1 MLSKIKRLF
10 KKEEKTSEIG
20 FDNLADFLESELNE
34 KITDIK
40 SKTELQID
48 LIINEFQ
55 NLKKIID
62 DMEGKKSNNMFA
74 DNVKNR
80 FCARAKNG
88 IESIKKPPLSYEKIM
103 NFFGDADNVLKDI
116 TNISIT
122 EFRHMHE
129 FKDDMGLVSAKTR
142 VIAEK
147 LGRIKKE
154 NFSSLKKIYDAEKN
168 SEKIRNLIALK
179 KNLVMEIGLDEKEI
193 ISLEEEVKQKK
204 EELDKIINSREM
216 LAMEQTNSEI
226 KEIENRMKSIEQR
239 ISTELG
245 IARILKKFIHTVE
258 IPKHDINVIEKYIE
272 NPAEA
277 FLRGDTIRN
286 IIENIIDSIEKNF
299 FSVDE
304 KEEEKIFDIMRKIDL
319 VESMKKHYFE
329 MEMELNEKISALHAY
344 ENINDKKH
352 MIKKEIDF
360 IEKESLKIK
369 NRKIEKEEELN
380 SIKIDD
386 EIRLLEN
393 FVSDA
398 IGREVKIIL

>member
-88 IESIKKPPLSYEKIM
+88 IESIKKPLLSYEKIM
-103 NFFGDADNVLKDI
+103 NFFGDADNALKDI
-116 TNISIT
+116 SNISIT

-154 NFSSLKKIYDAEKN
+154 NFSSLKKKYDAEKN
-168 SEKIRNLIALK
+168 SEERRIRQN
-179 KNLVMEIGLDEKEI
+179 N
-193 ISLEEEVKQKK
+193 KQQGNACYGTNKQR
-204 EELDKIINSREM
+204 DKGN
-216 LAMEQTNSEI
+216 
-226 KEIENRMKSIEQR
+226 
-239 ISTELG
+239 
-245 IARILKKFIHTVE
+245 
-258 IPKHDINVIEKYIE
+258 
-272 NPAEA
+272 
-277 FLRGDTIRN
+277 
-286 IIENIIDSIEKNF
+286 
-299 FSVDE
+299 
-304 KEEEKIFDIMRKIDL
+304 
-319 VESMKKHYFE
+319 
-329 MEMELNEKISALHAY
+329 
-344 ENINDKKH
+344 
-352 MIKKEIDF
+352 
-360 IEKESLKIK
+360 
-369 NRKIEKEEELN
+369 
-380 SIKIDD
+380 
-386 EIRLLEN
+386 
-393 FVSDA
+393 
-398 IGREVKIIL
+398 